1 MSSPISDLHD
11 MFLLFANDIRGV
23 NCVYEDE
30 ETESENSKTR
40 MMTLSDMSQSLQ
52 ANAAASGSEQL
63 DATTRQHLLRF
74 LTAHNRLFSIVS
86 EQRSIGIS
94 NAEFFK
100 YYTKALAKKDGK
112 PLEAGVSFNAAMW
125 PVCASKPELVAKL
138 DSVNIG
144 KIVRKQIKLGL
155 TTNVKKFHDYIYMLY
170 LQVVQILYPEIL
182 SSKTAT
188 IPADTLKNYQAIE
201 KCIEQSINASD
212 DELSSDGEISPEL
225 TDGIKNMC
233 NSMVD
238 ELIPDNNMKSIFK
251 TMMENDHM
259 NSVLG
264 SLLNATCKPQDI
276 KKLKSEL
283 KNTTED
289 DLKNVCNET
298 RKTLDSL
305 DMNLDNFGDP
315 EKMKSMQAK
324 MEERLKSMGGGG
336 IDEAMKK
343 MFGAQGMPDLSHMMD
358 SMKAG
363 SGSAAGGTAADNT
376 FERMMEKTA
385 ETPIGKSVN
394 GLMSSIQ
401 SSIDKMNA
409 AEPAATAAATA
420 ATAAVDEDAILDDLL
435 ASTK

>member
-1 MSSPISDLHD
+1 MSSPLSDLND
-11 MFLLFANDIRGV
+11 MFVLFSNDICGN
-23 NCVYEDE
+23 NCVYEHE
-30 ETESENSKTR
+30 EAETEQSNLRMLSLKDVSKPQQI
-40 MMTLSDMSQSLQ
+40 S
-52 ANAAASGSEQL
+52 AV
-63 DATTRQHLLRF
+63 DATTRQNLLCF
-74 LTAHNRLFSIVS
+74 LTAHNRLFAIVV
-86 EQRSIGIS
+86 EQRKIDIS
-94 NAEFFK
+94 NKEFFK

-112 PLEAGVSFNAAMW
+112 PHESGVSFNAAMW
-125 PVCASKPELVAKL
+125 PLCVGSMVAKL

-144 KIVRKQIKLGL
+144 KIVRRQIKLGL

-170 LQVVQILYPEIL
+170 LQTAQILYPEIL
-182 SSKTAT
+182 SSNTT
-188 IPADTLKNYQAIE
+188 SVPADTLKNYTAIME
-201 KCIEQSINASD
+201 CINDSMNASD

-315 EKMKSMQAK
+315 EKMRSMQAK
-324 MEERLKSMGGGG
+324 MEERLKNMGGGG
-336 IDEAMKK
+336 IDDAMKK
-343 MFGAQGMPDLSHMMD
+343 MFGAQGMPNLNHMMD

-363 SGSAAGGTAADNT
+363 GVGFAGSSAAGSAGSANDKA

-385 ETPIGKSVN
+385 ETPIGKSMN

-401 SSIDKMNA
+401 SSIEKMNT
-409 AEPAATAAATA
+409 AETPAAAVSAAAVS
-420 ATAAVDEDAILDDLL
+420 AVDEDAILDELL
-435 ASTK
+435 ASAK